1 MTGYGM
7 ESKQRTFRLW
17 PDNRQLLE
25 SAEKFNLNVSEIV
38 NEALARAGKQI
49 VDAKVKK
56 LREALGVS
64 AN

>member
-1 MTGYGM
+1 M